1 HGPVTVL
8 QKPGVNMAG
17 GRVTAGR
24 TSPFR
29 TEQGGEDAPAVS
41 RPARLVPNLSEGGT
55 GRMQRVRRLLVGL
68 AAGAIL
74 LARAAVPAAAVA
86 DAGEAAEAP
95 SPAAV
100 ELGQAFGALDQ
111 RSAAFLAQQFARR
124 AVQAGI
130 DRAVARGNDVRDQL
144 LEAGRDEDAAQAI
157 AEVRQYRSTLTALD
171 QAAQE
176 QIRQLRQQQAGAEAY
191 GAVVGS

>member
-1 HGPVTVL
+1 
-8 QKPGVNMAG
+8 
-17 GRVTAGR
+17 
-24 TSPFR
+24 
-29 TEQGGEDAPAVS
+29 
-41 RPARLVPNLSEGGT
+41 
-55 GRMQRVRRLLVGL
+55 MQRVRRLLVGL

-191 GAVVGS
+191 GAVVGSVILTIADAEAQLWARLDAIAGGEEPG